1 MCLAN
6 LHMQCWVWSLIV
18 ILSVA
23 AIGHGAGFGVS
34 LLLEGSWD
42 GILHAVLGLSS
53 LRIYGQALRG
63 SPPPPSPP
71 MVHGPGCHPSPFV
84 GGGVG
89 SLFPPWCGCGV
100 LGLWG
105 FGLRLS
111 F

>member
-1 MCLAN
+1 M
-6 LHMQCWVWSLIV
+6 

-63 SPPPPSPP
+63 SPPPPLPP
-71 MVHGPGCHPSPFV
+71 HGPWSRMPPFPLC
-84 GGGVG
+84 GG
-89 SLFPPWCGCGV
+89 GCGV
-100 LGLWG
+100 PLPPVVWLWG
-105 FGLRLS
+105 FGVVGFWASLKLLS
-111 F
+111 LGFRASG